1 MTDNKKN
8 ESNEKQVSEAGL
20 ADVVACNSG
29 ISLIDGQAGQLLYRG
44 YDAVE
49 LARHSTFEE
58 VAYLLWYGRLP
69 GLSEFEAFLDG
80 FTGSMRLPVETV
92 MIMRMFPHVA
102 TPMEILRTAVSSMG
116 HWDPDSG
123 VTRLDA
129 LMRKAQRITERMPL
143 IISSYQRLRNGME
156 PIEPRS
162 NSGIAMNFLYTLTG
176 KEPDP
181 VMVRAM
187 DSALILHA
195 DHELNASTFTAR
207 VVAATLTDI
216 YSCITS
222 AIAALKGP
230 LHGGANAEVMNMLD
244 AIGDPARA
252 DSWVKERLSEK
263 KKIPGFGHRV
273 YRCEDPRA
281 TALRETARKITTM
294 TGNTRYFEI
303 AEEVEKTMLTNT
315 KVFPNVDFF
324 SGTLYNA
331 MGIPSELF
339 TPIFA
344 ISRVVGWTAHIL
356 EQLKNNRL
364 IRPTA
369 NYVGPSLTPYVDI
382 NARS

>member
-1 MTDNKKN
+1 MTDNKKS
-8 ESNEKQVSEAGL
+8 ESSEKQVSEAGL

-207 VVAATLTDI
+207 
-216 YSCITS
+216 
-222 AIAALKGP
+222 
-230 LHGGANAEVMNMLD
+230 
-244 AIGDPARA
+244 
-252 DSWVKERLSEK
+252 SWL
-263 KKIPGFGHRV
+263 P
-273 YRCEDPRA
+273 P
-281 TALRETARKITTM
+281 
-294 TGNTRYFEI
+294 
-303 AEEVEKTMLTNT
+303 
-315 KVFPNVDFF
+315 
-324 SGTLYNA
+324 
-331 MGIPSELF
+331 
-339 TPIFA
+339 
-344 ISRVVGWTAHIL
+344 
-356 EQLKNNRL
+356 
-364 IRPTA
+364 
-369 NYVGPSLTPYVDI
+369 
-382 NARS
+382 

>member
-162 NSGIAMNFLYTLTG
+162 NSGIAMNFLYTLTN
-176 KEPDP
+176 KEPKD
-181 VMVRAM
+181 
-187 DSALILHA
+187 
-195 DHELNASTFTAR
+195 
-207 VVAATLTDI
+207 
-216 YSCITS
+216 
-222 AIAALKGP
+222 
-230 LHGGANAEVMNMLD
+230 
-244 AIGDPARA
+244 
-252 DSWVKERLSEK
+252 
-263 KKIPGFGHRV
+263 
-273 YRCEDPRA
+273 
-281 TALRETARKITTM
+281 RK
-294 TGNTRYFEI
+294 RH
-303 AEEVEKTMLTNT
+303 V
-315 KVFPNVDFF
+315 
-324 SGTLYNA
+324 
-331 MGIPSELF
+331 
-339 TPIFA
+339 
-344 ISRVVGWTAHIL
+344 
-356 EQLKNNRL
+356 
-364 IRPTA
+364 
-369 NYVGPSLTPYVDI
+369 
-382 NARS
+382 